1 MAIGILKLNAFQGI
15 KILSDGN
22 VNFIFFHK
30 KTPRILENFVISSV
44 YLDKSLSFTDVSEC
58 DVNLTVSSYNI

>member
-1 MAIGILKLNAFQGI
+1 MRFKVSKYYQMAMLILFFFI
-15 KILSDGN
+15 KNSYLS
-22 VNFIFFHK
+22 
-30 KTPRILENFVISSV
+30 ILENFVISSV